1 MQGRESF
8 LSVRKF
14 FLAPPDPSRRNIIK
28 NPEAEEMVE
37 LVKDFLCKLG
47 VLSLSPRTHGLF
59 VFLSLG

>member
-14 FLAPPDPSRRNIIK
+14 FLVPPEPSRRDIIK

-37 LVKDFLCKLG
+37 LVKGLLCELG

-59 VFLSLG
+59 VCFLS